1 MGGVRPCSG
10 ADEGVLSMSSLMAEA
25 LVPENGAG
33 LALYPEPVWHHN
45 GRRVSDTLNVTASGV
60 AMYVPAHFEESRTEA
75 LHTLIAQNPFGSLV
89 THGKNGLDANHIP
102 FLLLPEEGKFGVLHA
117 HVARANPVW
126 QDVTNGDEVLV
137 IFRAGDAYISPTWYL
152 SKQEHHKH
160 VPTWNYR
167 VVHAHGR
174 ITIRDDER
182 FLRGVLGRLTRAHEA
197 SQPVPWKMS
206 DAPADYVNALLTMIV
221 GIEIE
226 ITWLEG
232 KLKLGQNREIR
243 DARGA
248 GEALKAS
255 GQSVIGDAML
265 ASVAARTE

>member
-1 MGGVRPCSG
+1 
-10 ADEGVLSMSSLMAEA
+10 
-25 LVPENGAG
+25 
-33 LALYPEPVWHHN
+33 
-45 GRRVSDTLNVTASGV
+45 
-60 AMYVPAHFEESRTEA
+60 MYVPAHFEESRTEA
-75 LHTLIAQNPFGSLV
+75 LHDLIAQNPFGSLV
-89 THGKNGLDANHIP
+89 THGKSGLDANHIP
-102 FLLLPEEGKFGVLHA
+102 FLLVPEEGKLGTLHA

-126 QDVTNGDEVLV
+126 QDVANGDEVMV
-137 IFRAGDAYISPTWYL
+137 IFHAGDAYISPTWYP

-182 FLRGVLGRLTRAHEA
+182 FVRGVVGRLTRKHEA

-206 DAPADYVNALLTMIV
+206 DAPADFTDSLLKMIV

-226 ITWLEG
+226 ITRLEG
-232 KLKLGQNREIR
+232 KLKLGQNREER
-243 DARGA
+243 DARSA

-255 GQSVIGDAML
+255 GQTVVGDAML
-265 ASVAARTE
+265 DVLPAKTK